1 MVQSDLPFRLFFYGC
16 EKFMGQMPGVD
27 SIKRTYGDIAS
38 ETYLIN
44 LINAPKEIHFFIGFK
59 HIRIQNFDFLDNC
72 YSFFF
77 SIFLHR
83 SRLDARFILP
93 VFQFIRLQ
101 VFFRVVFTPKYI
113 YLENMESKPNKI
125 LYQHSK
131 LETFFKKVYRHFS
144 VVVLWLFLRLSFFV
158 ALFPF
163 SS

>member
-93 VFQFIRLQ
+93 VFQFLRLQ
-101 VFFRVVFTPKYI
+101 FFFPCGFYPKIHLLGKYGI
-113 YLENMESKPNKI
+113 ETQQNIISALKTRNIFQESI
-125 LYQHSK
+125 SALFGSS
-131 LETFFKKVYRHFS
+131 S
-144 VVVLWLFLRLSFFV
+144 VVVSSSLLLRRFV
-158 ALFPF
+158 PI
-163 SS
+163 